1 MVRSSGGLS
10 KNATEIS
17 RELAQKPMREDPMIS
32 IDYIGLDIHKK
43 TISFCAKAQD
53 GSIRDEGIIPGL

>member
-1 MVRSSGGLS
+1 MLLRPAVAGWLR
-10 KNATEIS
+10 NQARRT
-17 RELAQKPMREDPMIS
+17 RMTS

-53 GSIRDEGIIPGL
+53 GTILDQGTIGPA

>member
-1 MVRSSGGLS
+1 MS
-10 KNATEIS
+10 T
-17 RELAQKPMREDPMIS
+17 

-53 GSIRDEGIIPGL
+53 GTNDKVDARTSQLSVPGALFNTLETPGGPAP